1 MTFENL
7 ESQEQIEEFVKSIFI
22 EGYLSARFDKLVED
36 ECDAHLNKVP
46 EGANDAQLEAALDE
60 FWNDGLIYEAAVVK
74 ANKELEIMYDSF
86 FESANASWE
95 AREEMMERDDLALQG
110 GGVGEA

>member
-22 EGYLSARFDKLVED
+22 EGYLSARFDKLIED

-46 EGANDAQLEAALDE
+46 DGASDAQLEDALDE
-60 FWNDGLIYEAAVVK
+60 FWNDGFIYEAAVVK
-74 ANKELEIMYDSF
+74 ANEELEMMYDSF
-86 FESANASWE
+86 FESAEASWE
-95 AREEMMERDDLALQG
+95 VRGEMMERDDLTLQG